1 MEKKGKIHP
10 ERVIKLLKE
19 HGILISAEQAEEL
32 LIMSSTLEDLQM
44 AEARQLCEPQILRGY
59 KVYVQYENISEEE
72 MKEKRFEVAQI
83 VAQAMKK

>member
-19 HGILISAEQAEEL
+19 NGILISAEQAEEL
-32 LIMSSTLEDLQM
+32 LLRSAALEALEL
-44 AEARQLCEPQILRGY
+44 AEARQLCEPQIVRGY

-72 MKEKRFEVAQI
+72 MKEKRFDVAKI
-83 VAQAMKK
+83 VARAMKK